1 MNLCKE
7 EQLSILKQLLDIVD
21 LRHDCENVIDCDNV
35 SLTVS
40 DDREQYLKMAMK
52 IDPNDP
58 DVLER

>member
-7 EQLSILKQLLDIVD
+7 EQLSILKLLLLIET
-21 LRHDCENVIDCDNV
+21 LRHDCEIMIDNNNL
-35 SLTVS
+35 SWS

-58 DVLER
+58 DVLKR